1 MGSVIGNPDDQVV
14 KVFLGD
20 NLTKSTKDYDRLLEE
35 GDRFFVLD
43 AEGKL
48 MTFEVYASGKIGARD
63 AAALEKAALAY
74 ENTLTLLTCEDELPE
89 GGYASRRIVSAKR
102 VEEIRDKK

>member
-35 GDRFFVLD
+35 GDL
-43 AEGKL
+43 AE
-48 MTFEVYASGKIGARD
+48 E
-63 AAALEKAALAY
+63 EKARILAARKKK
-74 ENTLTLLTCEDELPE
+74 EE
-89 GGYASRRIVSAKR
+89 
-102 VEEIRDKK
+102 EEIIL